1 MSIFSRNLSYHW
13 NVRVQKKKKFYENF
27 FYNILEIYNISIQVR
42 LTTSKTKLDIQYSKL
57 CIRVDSGVAKQLKTE
72 YLRKLGKNKKISN
85 FHGHKS

>member
-13 NVRVQKKKKFYENF
+13 NVRAQKKKFYENF